1 MECDENSSLGYIKTS
16 KMTGFKIAHSEQV
29 NVSMHD
35 GVISLPLHGY
45 IPLTEGNITTT
56 IFHAP
61 SLFAVCNSDP
71 FLMKVALDLFRA
83 TSSCCSGTMV
93 GLSAC
98 YDPRHQPSCISEV
111 GRRITSK
118 M

>member
-1 MECDENSSLGYIKTS
+1 MECDENSSLGYFIKTS
-16 KMTGFKIAHSEQV
+16 KMTGFKVAHSEQV
-29 NVSMHD
+29 NASMHD
-35 GVISLPLHGY
+35 GVISFPLHGY

-61 SLFAVCNSDP
+61 SLFAVCNCDP
-71 FLMKVALDLFRA
+71 FLMKVALDLVFRA

-93 GLSAC
+93 G
-98 YDPRHQPSCISEV
+98 
-111 GRRITSK
+111 